1 MMIMGTM
8 VDNIIHYYCH
18 ANIKLHV
25 ILCEQLNVVVTGLI
39 YIGNEIIYRK
49 LQEQRCAQV
58 LRSGGYINE
67 F

>member
-1 MMIMGTM
+1 MMIMRTM
-8 VDNIIHYYCH
+8 VDNIIIIIVMLISNY
-18 ANIKLHV
+18 V
-25 ILCEQLNVVVTGLI
+25 ILCEQLNVVVTRLMYVGK
-39 YIGNEIIYRK
+39 EMIYRK